1 MPLAITNETNI
12 CHHLFLYREPQPGI
26 KCIIELNSS
35 RLMFQWRVFTTVKW
49 NILFPQGVCLAL
61 VVPSGS
67 QSWTI
72 ITLGK
77 RCLSGFG
84 SALRVPKVNTH
95 HPRGKTCGWNLWYPS
110 LKQRMFYMHCTEAST
125 RFLYKVNIFSSPK
138 KCSLSILSG
147 GTDIL
152 RWRTR
157 TASMSFWLLSDCQD
171 WGQGGVYYNRLH
183 IEHVN
188 PSPGGLQ
195 PEPNGRCSLK
205 RCVQVLGGA
214 EESEVCSIIITPEVK
229 CCL

>member
-95 HPRGKTCGWNLWYPS
+95 HPRGKNLW
-110 LKQRMFYMHCTEAST
+110 LKSMIPFFETKNVLRALDWGFNK
-125 RFLYKVNIFSSPK
+125 KVNIFSSPK

-188 PSPGGLQ
+188 PPPGGLQ
-195 PEPNGRCSLK
+195 PEPKG
-205 RCVQVLGGA
+205 
-214 EESEVCSIIITPEVK
+214 
-229 CCL
+229 